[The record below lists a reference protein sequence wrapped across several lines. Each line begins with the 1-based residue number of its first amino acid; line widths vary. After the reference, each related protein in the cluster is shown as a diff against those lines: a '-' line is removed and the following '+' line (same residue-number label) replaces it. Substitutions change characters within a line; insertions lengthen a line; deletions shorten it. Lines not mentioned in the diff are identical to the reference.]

1 MTKATA
7 SQIRKIH
14 ALANEVGIDNDTLH
28 SHIYNITKKKSIKEL
43 NITDAINVID
53 SLQTSEKG
61 RMTWKQRRFIFFL
74 FFQLKW
80 VDEKGMPDE
89 KIITGFVKKQA
100 NVISIDWLTQ
110 KQASVVIDAMK
121 AILKKDKEKTADD

>member
-61 RMTWKQRRFIFFL
+61 RMTWKQRRFIFSL
-74 FFQLKW
+74 ASQLKW

-89 KIITGFVKKQA
+89 KIITGFVKKKA